1 MNQLVDQIR
10 FQVTCVLRKSSLK
23 SVQCVKV
30 LILDVTEHIHCT
42 SMWCKIYTPEVTMH
56 VNMVKEIL
64 FVDDTLRLPYV
75 SEDSLPESAF
85 RLNVSCKK
93 VKQYILPEE
102 KWLFIRTWKENG
114 SIAFFGPNH
123 SLCSPKQLSIKYW
136 FISFWAYYFTRY
148 NVLFNITSN
157 VAWFFSFTQNQFDIK
172 NLDWF
177 ETAEIYSCWITTST
191 CIFILGIIDWCCL

>member
-1 MNQLVDQIR
+1 MSRNIY
-10 FQVTCVLRKSSLK
+10 TA
-23 SVQCVKV
+23 
-30 LILDVTEHIHCT
+30 CT
-42 SMWCKIYTPEVTMH
+42 SIWCKIYTPEVNMH

-64 FVDDTLRLPYV
+64 FVDDTLRLSYV

-102 KWLFIRTWKENG
+102 KWLFIRTWKENW
-114 SIAFFGPNH
+114 SIAFFCPNH

-148 NVLFNITSN
+148 NVLFYITSN
-157 VAWFFSFTQNQFDIK
+157 VAWFLFFYTKSI
-172 NLDWF
+172 W
-177 ETAEIYSCWITTST
+177 Y
-191 CIFILGIIDWCCL
+191 

>member
-10 FQVTCVLRKSSLK
+10 FQVTCVLRKSSSK

-42 SMWCKIYTPEVTMH
+42 SILCKIYTPEVNMH

-102 KWLFIRTWKENG
+102 K
-114 SIAFFGPNH
+114 
-123 SLCSPKQLSIKYW
+123 
-136 FISFWAYYFTRY
+136 
-148 NVLFNITSN
+148 
-157 VAWFFSFTQNQFDIK
+157 
-172 NLDWF
+172 
-177 ETAEIYSCWITTST
+177 
-191 CIFILGIIDWCCL
+191 

>member
-10 FQVTCVLRKSSLK
+10 FQATCVLRKSSLK

-30 LILDVTEHIHCT
+30 LILDVTELIHCT
-42 SMWCKIYTPEVTMH
+42 SIWCKIYTPEVNMH

-102 KWLFIRTWKENG
+102 KWLFIRTRKENG
-114 SIAFFGPNH
+114 SIAFFARIT
-123 SLCSPKQLSIKYW
+123 LCSPKQLSINYW
-136 FISFWAYYFTRY
+136 FISFWAYYSCYFTRY
-148 NVLFNITSN
+148 NVLFCN

-177 ETAEIYSCWITTST
+177 ETAEIYFSWITTST